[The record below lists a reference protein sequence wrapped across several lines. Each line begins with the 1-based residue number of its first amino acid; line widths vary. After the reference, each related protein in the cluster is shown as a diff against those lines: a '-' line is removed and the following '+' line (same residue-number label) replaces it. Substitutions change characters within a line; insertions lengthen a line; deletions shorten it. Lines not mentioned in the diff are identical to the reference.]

1 MDSRV
6 VDSLLHYLTRQRCS
20 TSVFHL
26 LNFEH
31 VCAQLAAFVTGTLRR
46 GHGEGPVSW
55 PDIANGSGLLPH
67 AAGSDARIANALALG
82 LMKSTWS
89 VPVLSGHRKSSPLPQ
104 VIGRGLHS
112 FPRAQIPKGDGQLI
126 DKCTQCTTCFPKGS
140 LAVAFPVGLL
150 LASSSHE
157 DPSLPINMTSTEE
170 SISWGVYW
178 SAHVACTMACT
189 ALVKQGAL
197 TPCD

>member
-112 FPRAQIPKGDGQLI
+112 FPRAQIPKGDSQLI

-140 LAVAFPVGLL
+140 HGSGLPRWSLAGILLSRGSFPPNQ
-150 LASSSHE
+150 H
-157 DPSLPINMTSTEE
+157 DK
-170 SISWGVYW
+170 
-178 SAHVACTMACT
+178 H
-189 ALVKQGAL
+189 
-197 TPCD
+197 